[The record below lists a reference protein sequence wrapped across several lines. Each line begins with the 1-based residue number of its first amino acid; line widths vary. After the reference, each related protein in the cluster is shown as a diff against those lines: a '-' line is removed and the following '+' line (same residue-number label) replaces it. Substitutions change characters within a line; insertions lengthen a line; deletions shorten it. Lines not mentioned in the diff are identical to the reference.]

1 MEVCVLASGSKGNCI
16 YVSGGGTSLLV
27 DAGLSA
33 RGLVERLNTAGIAPE
48 SIQAV
53 LFTHDHVDHYRG
65 IGVFSRKFPVRL
77 FANEGTASG
86 IERELHIVGRTWEI
100 FETSSTFEVGGLKVE
115 AFSVTHDASD
125 PVGFVFDDGSAR
137 LCVMTDLGQ
146 ATPLV
151 RVKLAQCHAA
161 VLESNHDTDM
171 LMQSARAWPL
181 KTRIAGRSGHLSNDD
196 AAELVRSAL
205 SERLHTLFLAHLSEE
220 CNTPALAF
228 NTMLQALRAAGRE
241 DVRLEVASQTQ
252 VGARL
257 VFSAR
262 ERSEVGPARRS
273 CPYAGA

>member
-27 DAGLSA
+27 DAGLSSRETVA
-33 RGLVERLNTAGIAPE
+33 RLNEAGIAPE
-48 SIQAV
+48 SIAAV
-53 LFTHDHVDHYRG
+53 VFTHDHIDHYRG

-77 FANEGTASG
+77 FANEGTAAG
-86 IERELHIVGRTWEI
+86 IEQDLRMRDPAWEI
-100 FETSSTFEVGGLKVE
+100 FETSSAFEIGGLNVE
-115 AFSVTHDASD
+115 AFSVSHDASD

-137 LCVMTDLGQ
+137 LCVVTDLGQ

-151 RVKLAQCHAA
+151 RVKLGQCHAA

-196 AAELVRSAL
+196 AAALMKSAL
-205 SERLHTLFLAHLSEE
+205 SEQLHTLFLAHLSEE

-228 NTMLQALRAAGRE
+228 NTMRQALREAGRG
-241 DVRLEVASQTQ
+241 DVRVEVASQTR
-252 VGARL
+252 VSERF
-257 VFSAR
+257 VF
-262 ERSEVGPARRS
+262 
-273 CPYAGA
+273 